1 MCSKLYK
8 KERIKFY
15 SNLKLNQITDNKR
28 YWKAIRP
35 LLTDKCI
42 QSSVITLINNENV
55 IFDDFKLAQTFNNYF
70 KNAVRKL
77 RTKECEA
84 SSDMNANSRSK
95 DGFDVAIEKYT
106 DRPSI
111 KMKMYH
117 LNHVLVLKK
126 YGSLIYKMRFLKLL
140 ESGDFRKYSYENT

>member
-1 MCSKLYK
+1 M
-8 KERIKFY
+8 
-15 SNLKLNQITDNKR
+15 NQITDNKR

-42 QSSVITLINNENV
+42 KSSVITLINNENV

-84 SSDMNANSRSK
+84 SSDMNAILDLRM
-95 DGFDVAIEKYT
+95 VLMLLLKYT
-106 DRPSI
+106 RTVRV
-111 KMKMYH
+111 
-117 LNHVLVLKK
+117 LNENV
-126 YGSLIYKMRFLKLL
+126 SFESRFRVKEVR
-140 ESGDFRKYSYENT
+140 ESDIQNEVSKTPRERGLPEIFLRKYLRILPIFVT

>member
-1 MCSKLYK
+1 M
-8 KERIKFY
+8 
-15 SNLKLNQITDNKR
+15 NQITDNKR

-42 QSSVITLINNENV
+42 KSSVVTLINNENV

-95 DGFDVAIEKYT
+95 DGFDVAIEIYK

-111 KMKMYH
+111 K
-117 LNHVLVLKK
+117 
-126 YGSLIYKMRFLKLL
+126 
-140 ESGDFRKYSYENT
+140 